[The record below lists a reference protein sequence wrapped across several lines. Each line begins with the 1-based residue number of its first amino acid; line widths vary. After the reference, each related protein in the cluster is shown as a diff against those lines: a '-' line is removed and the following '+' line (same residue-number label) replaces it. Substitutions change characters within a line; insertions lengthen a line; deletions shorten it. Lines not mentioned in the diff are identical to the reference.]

1 MRFLTAAMLDG
12 YQRRKDRTVSVRFVT
27 QEQGSDKIMDIDSML
42 DSYGFLYFRPEE
54 QLREDEIEEL
64 DNLDMDI
71 YDNRKTQSQRLRAV
85 LYKVWEQ
92 GAGEKHIDPYLDF
105 KTFYKQETEK
115 IIQHYKNKLTDGL

>member
-1 MRFLTAAMLDG
+1 MRLLTAAMLDG

-27 QEQGSDKIMDIDSML
+27 QEQGSDKIMEIDSML
-42 DSYGFLYFRPEE
+42 DGYGFLYFRPEE
-54 QLREDEIEEL
+54 QLREDEIDEL

-92 GAGEKHIDPYLDF
+92 GAAETHIDPYLDF

>member
-1 MRFLTAAMLDG
+1 MRLLTAAMLDG
-12 YQRRKDRTVSVRFVT
+12 YQRRKDRTVTVRFVT
-27 QEQGSDKIMDIDSML
+27 QEQGSDKIMEIDSML
-42 DSYGFLYFRPEE
+42 DGYGFLYFRPEE

-71 YDNRKTQSQRLRAV
+71 FDNRKTQSQRLRGV

-92 GAGEKHIDPYLDF
+92 GSQQLDF
-105 KTFYKQETEK
+105 KTYYKQETEK

>member
-1 MRFLTAAMLDG
+1 
-12 YQRRKDRTVSVRFVT
+12 
-27 QEQGSDKIMDIDSML
+27 MDIDSML
-42 DSYGFLYFRPEE
+42 DRYGFLYFRPEE

-71 YDNRKTQSQRLRAV
+71 YDNRKTQSQRLRGV

-92 GAGEKHIDPYLDF
+92 GAHNIDPYLDF
-105 KTFYKQETEK
+105 KTFYKQKTEE